1 MGKEGPGSTPHS
13 PALST
18 KTARTQMDAGGG
30 TGMSHA
36 PSLHSLGVLGL
47 RPVPPPVPSHAS
59 AAAPTQPPSLGMRDV
74 EESKKKRKK
83 VRKLTLKERKKERRK
98 NIYLSSLGVYKNL
111 AWQKQYVIS
120 R

>member
-30 TGMSHA
+30 AGMSHA

-74 EESKKKRKK
+74 EVSNKKRKK
-83 VRKLTLKERKKERRK
+83 VRKLILKGRKKEERIF
-98 NIYLSSLGVYKNL
+98 IYLP
-111 AWQKQYVIS
+111 
-120 R
+120 